1 MLMEMLKIFQEVD
14 RLGGTR
20 VGTEGEGHLVSQSA
34 IGIAFRAAKRSF
46 DIAASV
52 VGMVVLS
59 PLLLAT
65 AVAVKFTSQ
74 GPVIFKQK
82 RYGKDEVPF
91 TCYKFRTM
99 KIDTPPNI
107 PTRVMREDKA
117 VMTPIG
123 AMLRKASI
131 DELPQLVNIVKG
143 DIPLRILKTRPEF
156 SEKSMGAFALPAKS
170 STNRGKAFSQ
180 VASCFASG
188 LRTCRISVFNC
199 NRISGM
205 ETQFFA
211 KPVFGIPPVHTG
223 ALFQK
228 SNSRLAEAAW

>member
-1 MLMEMLKIFQEVD
+1 M
-14 RLGGTR
+14 
-20 VGTEGEGHLVSQSA
+20 VSQSD

-65 AVAVKFTSQ
+65 AIAVKFTSQ

-99 KIDTPPNI
+99 KIDTPPNV

-123 AMLRKASI
+123 AMLRKTSI
-131 DELPQLVNIVKG
+131 DELPQFVNIVKG
-143 DIPLRILKTRPEF
+143 DIPLRILKMRQVF
-156 SEKSMGAFALPAKS
+156 SKKKLDAFALPANEVRTN
-170 STNRGKAFSQ
+170 STAFSQ
-180 VASCFASG
+180 VSSLKFVG
-188 LRTCRISVFNC
+188 LRALRCVPSHSTVTFDTSSQFLAKRVF
-199 NRISGM
+199 RVLEG
-205 ETQFFA
+205 
-211 KPVFGIPPVHTG
+211 
-223 ALFQK
+223 
-228 SNSRLAEAAW
+228 RLNNLYEVVMVA

>member
-1 MLMEMLKIFQEVD
+1 MRGRNGNMTSGTLHVEHMRMKMAKIFQEVD

-20 VGTEGEGHLVSQSA
+20 VGSEGEGHLVSQSA

-123 AMLRKASI
+123 AMLRKTSI

-170 STNRGKAFSQ
+170 STNKGKAFSQ
-180 VASCFASG
+180 VVSCFANG
-188 LRTCRISVFNC
+188 LRMRRISKFNC
-199 NRISGM
+199 NRIRGM
-205 ETQFFA
+205 EAQFLA
-211 KPVFGIPPVHTG
+211 KPVFGAVC
-223 ALFQK
+223 A
-228 SNSRLAEAAW
+228 

>member
-1 MLMEMLKIFQEVD
+1 MRGRNGNMTSGTLHVEHMRMEMAKIFQEVD

-170 STNRGKAFSQ
+170 STNKGKAFSQ
-180 VASCFASG
+180 VVSCFANG
-188 LRTCRISVFNC
+188 LRMRRISKFNC
-199 NRISGM
+199 NRIRGM
-205 ETQFFA
+205 EAQFLA
-211 KPVFGIPPVHTG
+211 KPVFGAVC
-223 ALFQK
+223 A
-228 SNSRLAEAAW
+228 